1 MNLEQMSTLLDY
13 ENVLNQYSGKR
24 YHFRIAVDQ
33 SVSLIEVKSI
43 GKEKIIVKNL
53 TEEQMV
59 VWFKRHFKVVLN
71 GI

>member
-1 MNLEQMSTLLDY
+1 VNLEQMNTLLDY
-13 ENVLNQYSGKR
+13 ENVLNEYSGKR
-24 YHFRIAVDQ
+24 YHFRIEVDQ
-33 SVSLIEVKSI
+33 SISLLEVKSI
-43 GKEKIIVKNL
+43 EKEKIIIKNL